1 VARIYRFS
9 ESKAMAKLHSI
20 LSLETVMEFSPSNC
34 AACLPAQPNPA
45 PSRIVATWKR
55 LWQGFLRRQRHHDE
69 QRVLA
74 AMSDR
79 TLYDLGLAE
88 RAPPWRLDNR
98 HWDLDRWSR

>member
-1 VARIYRFS
+1 
-9 ESKAMAKLHSI
+9 MD
-20 LSLETVMEFSPSNC
+20 LSTSNC
-34 AACLPAQPNPA
+34 ASCLPAHPLPVA
-45 PSRIVATWKR
+45 SHIVAGWRR
-55 LWQGFLRRQRHHDE
+55 LWQGFVRRQRRHDE

-98 HWDLDRWSR
+98 QWDLDRWSR